1 MREVGRSRTRTRK
14 RTKAKTKR
22 RRFEMAH
29 PRFKISKNDGGEYTF
44 NLTAANGEKI
54 LASERY
60 TSLGAAEGGI
70 AAVKVN
76 AEIDGRYERRMAR
89 DGELYF
95 VLKGGNGEI
104 VGVSE
109 MYTSGAARE
118 QGMGAVKANAGV
130 AGVEG

>member
-1 MREVGRSRTRTRK
+1 MKPRT
-14 RTKAKTKR
+14 

-29 PRFKISKNDGGEYTF
+29 PRFKISKNDSGEYSF

-60 TSLGAAEGGI
+60 TTRESAEGGI
-70 AAVKVN
+70 AAVKVS
-76 AEIDGRYERRMAR
+76 AEIDGRYERRVAR

-95 VLKGGNGEI
+95 VLKAGNGEI

-109 MYTSGAARE
+109 TYTSSGARE
-118 QGMGAVKANAGV
+118 KGV
-130 AGVEG
+130 AAVQGCAAGAGIEG